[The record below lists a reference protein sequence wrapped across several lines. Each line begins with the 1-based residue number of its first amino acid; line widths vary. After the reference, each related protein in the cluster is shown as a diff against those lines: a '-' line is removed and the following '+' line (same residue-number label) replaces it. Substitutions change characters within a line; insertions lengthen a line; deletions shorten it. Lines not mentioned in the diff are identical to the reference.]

1 MSQNAISRELA
12 LRIGLCARALP
23 DTDAKRLLDVLA
35 KFAGKKLNQA
45 KLATLTVASFKALSD
60 GEFSAVDDITLQQ
73 ALNILQTPV
82 NVTDGEPLSIEAYQ
96 DGDMPN
102 SIRIAC
108 ASDNNLN
115 IDGHFGSCN
124 KFLIYQI
131 NTEESRLID
140 IRMTQMPDKGVED
153 KNLFRAQLIKDCQLL
168 YVASVG
174 GPAAA
179 KIVKTGIHPV
189 KTPSKGK
196 ISDTCDELQQ
206 VLNTP
211 PPWLAKVMGF
221 NAEDRVRFEME

>member
-1 MSQNAISRELA
+1 MSQDAIPRELA

-23 DTDAKRLLDVLA
+23 DTDAKRLLDVLTG
-35 KFAGKKLNQA
+35 FAGQKLNQA
-45 KLATLTVASFKALSD
+45 KLATLTVASFKALSG
-60 GEFSAVDDITLQQ
+60 GEFSAIDDITLQQ

-82 NVTDGEPLSIEAYQ
+82 NETDGEPLSIEAYEKGQ
-96 DGDMPN
+96 MQN

-115 IDGHFGSCN
+115 IDGHFGSCS
-124 KFLIYQI
+124 KFLIYQV
-131 NTEESRLID
+131 NTDESRLID
-140 IRMTQMPDKGVED
+140 IRMTQMPDKKAED
-153 KNLFRAQLIKDCQLL
+153 KNLFRAQLIEDCQLL

-179 KIVKTGIHPV
+179 KIVKMGIHPV
-189 KTPSKGK
+189 KIPGKGK
-196 ISDTCDELQQ
+196 ISDIINELQQ